1 MKNIEEGSL
10 YKSITIED
18 NTFDIFYG
26 YYSEAE
32 RHRWEPAPIFP
43 DFTQTPMFTQD
54 GAPYTRADQ
63 DVCEHYTPK
72 PQVSGENWCNDCR
85 HYRLGEEVLGVCLCD
100 KRNNILRQNE

>member
-32 RHRWEPAPIFP
+32 RQRWEPAPIFP
-43 DFTQTPMFTQD
+43 DFTKTPMFTQD

-63 DVCEHYTPK
+63 DVCKHYTPK
-72 PQVSGENWCNDCR
+72 PQVSGENWCNDCQ